1 MPRTV
6 KHSNFTAAFSRG
18 LATQS
23 FSCTSHRLLPRG
35 GHAPACRGRAHH
47 HRRPTVRRRG
57 QISSLTTRS
66 APASASR
73 QQLLN
78 SFGRTAGEPSSEDDR
93 ARASRR
99 GSCKSV
105 DGLRSSPLGARV
117 LVLDGA
123 ALLLRGRRWSRA
135 KPASAPS
142 ANGAGTGTVIGTVKL
157 AESRL
162 GKSRVGRVKGRD
174 EDASRP
180 DLRRPSLPR

>member
-1 MPRTV
+1 MPPTV

-23 FSCTSHRLLPRG
+23 FSCTSRRLLPRG

-73 QQLLN
+73 RN
-78 SFGRTAGEPSSEDDR
+78 SLTASGVPL
-93 ARASRR
+93 ASPPLRMI
-99 GSCKSV
+99 GLAHPDADLAKSV

-135 KPASAPS
+135 K
-142 ANGAGTGTVIGTVKL
+142 L
-157 AESRL
+157 ATAACLQPTEQEL
-162 GKSRVGRVKGRD
+162 G
-174 EDASRP
+174 
-180 DLRRPSLPR
+180 L